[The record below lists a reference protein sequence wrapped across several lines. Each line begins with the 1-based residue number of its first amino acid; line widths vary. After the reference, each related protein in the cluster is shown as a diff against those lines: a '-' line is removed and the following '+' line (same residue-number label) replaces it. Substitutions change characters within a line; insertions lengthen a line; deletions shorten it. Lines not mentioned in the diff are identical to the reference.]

1 MKNNLSSGNKAQV
14 TQGKSNR
21 ADFFQKIA
29 MNTPGLSAVIR
40 GRDTNILFANQA
52 FSEFTGYSDSL
63 HDSKYFSG
71 YLEPFQR
78 DRFYQHLL
86 EVKQRPDTGNRFV
99 IYSLRDRVNEPAA
112 FYLYVSPIEGETDED
127 DLFYIFMV
135 PDRSRWGTPFTSF
148 DTRELFLELFKGEDF
163 GTFEWIIDADKVYWS
178 AGVYLIYEVDPAIKE
193 INFAFARQYFHKRDQ
208 DVVMEQIKAALR
220 SGTELNMEY
229 RIVTARNN
237 VKLLQC
243 VGRVVYDR
251 AGRAIKL
258 AGSIRDITTQR
269 TIENN
274 MRKMVDELHRSNRE
288 LEEFAYAASHDLQEP
303 LRKITT
309 FSDRLSEKYKDVLAG
324 EGEMYLTRM
333 VSSAENMRQ
342 LINGLLEFSR
352 ISQSA
357 GQFEETDL
365 NSTMQEV
372 LSDLEL
378 KVEET
383 GTVVRCDVLPVV
395 EAVRTQMKQLFQN
408 LISNAIKFQKAGTP
422 PIIKIEVTMP
432 AEGELQKF
440 NLSPAKGYH
449 KIVVSDNGIGFENEY
464 AMRIF
469 QVFQRLHGKSEY
481 PGSGIGL
488 AICKK
493 ILEYHH
499 GTIYAESEPGKG
511 SKFTFLLPEHHS

>member
-1 MKNNLSSGNKAQV
+1 MTCDSSFGMMANILSGQNKYTANAEPGQE
-14 TQGKSNR
+14 
-21 ADFFQKIA
+21 AFFHKIA
-29 MNTPGLSAVIR
+29 MSAPGLTAVIR
-40 GRDTNILFANQA
+40 GRDTGILFANEA
-52 FSEFTGYSDSL
+52 FGAHTGYSDSL

-78 DRFYQHLL
+78 DRFYQHLH
-86 EVKQRPDTGNRFV
+86 EVRERPETGNRFV
-99 IYSLRDRVNEPAA
+99 IYTLRDKVNELSA
-112 FYLYVSPIEGETDED
+112 FYVYVSRVQGEKEDEE
-127 DLFYIFMV
+127 LFYIFMV

-148 DTRELFLELFKGEDF
+148 DTRELFLELFKAEDF
-163 GTFEWIIDADKVYWS
+163 GTFEWIIDADKLYWS
-178 AGVYLIYEVDPAIKE
+178 AGVYLIYEIDREVKE
-193 INFAFARQYFHKRDQ
+193 MNFAFARQFFHKRDQ
-208 DVVMEQIKAALR
+208 DIVMEQIKAALR
-220 SGTELNMEY
+220 SGADLNMEY
-229 RIVTARNN
+229 RIITARNN

-243 VGRVVYDR
+243 AGRVVKDA
-251 AGRAIKL
+251 AGRPVKL

-309 FSDRLSEKYKDVLAG
+309 FSDRLSEKYKNVLAG

-352 ISQSA
+352 ISQTA
-357 GQFEETDL
+357 GQFETVDL
-365 NSTMQEV
+365 NTIMQEV
-372 LSDLEL
+372 MSDLEL
-378 KVEET
+378 KIEET
-383 GTVVRCDVLPVV
+383 DTVIRCDVLPVV

-408 LISNAIKFQKAGTP
+408 LISNAIKFQKPDLP
-422 PIIKIEVTMP
+422 PVIKIGIVQP
-432 AEGELQKF
+432 VEGELQRY
-440 NLSPAKGYH
+440 NLPPQKNYH
-449 KIVVSDNGIGFENEY
+449 KIVISDNGIGFENEY
-464 AMRIF
+464 AARIF

-493 ILEYHH
+493 ILEYHQ
-499 GTIYAESEPGKG
+499 GVIYAVS
-511 SKFTFLLPEHHS
+511 